1 MKQLAR
7 TQVRIPSELME
18 WLKQQ
23 AREHNRSMNSELV
36 ELLTQMKRQA
46 A

>member
-1 MKQLAR
+1 MEQIAR
-7 TQVRIPSELME
+7 TQVRIPAELMT

-23 AREHNRSMNSELV
+23 AKEHNRSMNSELI
-36 ELLTQMKRQA
+36 ELIAQMKKKA

>member
-1 MKQLAR
+1 MKQIAR

-23 AREHNRSMNSELV
+23 AKEHNRSMNSELV
-36 ELLTQMKRQA
+36 DLLAQLKRRDA
-46 A
+46 